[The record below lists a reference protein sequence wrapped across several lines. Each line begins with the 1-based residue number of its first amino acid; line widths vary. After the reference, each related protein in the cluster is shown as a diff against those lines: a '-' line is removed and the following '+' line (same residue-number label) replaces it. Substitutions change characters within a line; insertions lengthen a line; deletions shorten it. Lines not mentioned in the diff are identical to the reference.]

1 MCKSN
6 FYGHILAVVEKE
18 TEVSRERIL
27 SREKESDVVEARG
40 LLFYYLFRKGFSYA
54 QISRFT
60 GLTRQC
66 VAASIGRFPTKDERS
81 NFLTIIMQN
90 IDNTL

>member
-1 MCKSN
+1 
-6 FYGHILAVVEKE
+6 
-18 TEVSRERIL
+18 
-27 SREKESDVVEARG
+27 

-54 QISRFT
+54 QISRLT